1 MDEKKFYPSKTL
13 VTTLGIFVVRKCSNQ
28 DNFYYINIVNQ
39 KEEANPT
46 QKQKDIN
53 KKKFKSLE
61 THTANIVIKFEMDPT
76 KIVKFY

>member
-1 MDEKKFYPSKTL
+1 MKKKIYPSKTL
-13 VTTLGIFVVRKCSNQ
+13 VTTLSIFVVRKYSNQ

-53 KKKFKSLE
+53 KKKF
-61 THTANIVIKFEMDPT
+61 
-76 KIVKFY
+76 

>member
-1 MDEKKFYPSKTL
+1 MKNLFYPSRTL
-13 VTTLGIFVVRKCSNQ
+13 ITPLGIFVIEKRSNE
-28 DNFYYINIVNQ
+28 DEFFYINIVKQ

-61 THTANIVIKFEMDPT
+61 THIVNIIIKFEEGSH
-76 KIVKFY
+76 KNC